1 LDGGV
6 TVDASIGK
14 SIRIDYKYY
23 LNINL
28 SATNILNNRN
38 LRTGGY
44 EQSRFRADDT
54 STTLDERAVYL
65 QRFPS
70 KYFYA
75 FGSTIYLNIGFRF

>member
-1 LDGGV
+1 
-6 TVDASIGK
+6 
-14 SIRIDYKYY
+14 

-38 LRTGGY
+38 LKTGGY

-54 STTLDERAVYL
+54 STVMDERAIYL
-65 QRFPS
+65 QRFPN

-75 FGSTIYLNIGFRF
+75 YGSTIYLNVGFRF